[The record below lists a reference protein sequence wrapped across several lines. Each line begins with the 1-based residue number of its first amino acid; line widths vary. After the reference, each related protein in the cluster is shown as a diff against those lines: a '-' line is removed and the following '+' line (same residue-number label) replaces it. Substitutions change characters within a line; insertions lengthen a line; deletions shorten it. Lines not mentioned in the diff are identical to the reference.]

1 MTSPSCRIL
10 RRLIHSPSL
19 SRQTQLW
26 KSPSTKNT
34 RSFASLSSQ
43 TSSVIAAVETR
54 KENEGTSKSIL
65 FAATAAAASLFLTG
79 VSSSTNIFKPQET
92 LMEKAPADDDKDDD
106 DDTTTVMNWSGTHS
120 VNVPNDSYYEPE
132 TVQELEQIVQECH
145 RKGKPIR
152 PIGSALSP
160 NAIGFREAGMVSLAN
175 LDKIIKV
182 DKENMTVTV
191 QAGAR
196 VSQVI
201 DALRS
206 HGLTL
211 PNLASIAEQQMG
223 GFTQVGAHGTGA
235 KIAPVDH
242 YVTSLKLVTP
252 AKGTI
257 ELNEKDDGELF
268 HLAKVGLGC
277 LGIVSEVT
285 MKCVKAHNL
294 VEHTFVLTR
303 SEAKSQLN
311 RLLKRHKHLRYMWL
325 PYTDFVVAVT
335 NNPEGDPVV
344 AQQSSVENDASMS
357 SEEKFQPLTDL
368 LAELTKNE
376 KEPFTKESMH
386 GMGFGELRDA
396 LLAINPLN
404 VEHVKRCNQ
413 AEAEFWKRNE
423 GYQTKPSDQLLQ
435 FDCGGQQWVWEVC
448 FPTGTYG
455 INNGNDMEF
464 MENLLAGIEEKHIA
478 AHSPIEQRW
487 TASSSSLMS
496 PAHGPPKGLFSWVG
510 IIMYLPSEEEKQRR
524 DITEKFKGEY
534 CDIVR
539 DIGHD
544 VQSVSHWAKQE
555 MPPTVEDQLVLKELM
570 RLKYP
575 VELFKSARK
584 KYDPKNIL
592 SNGLIDAV
600 LGKPFDQNN

>member
-1 MTSPSCRIL
+1 
-10 RRLIHSPSL
+10 
-19 SRQTQLW
+19 
-26 KSPSTKNT
+26 
-34 RSFASLSSQ
+34 
-43 TSSVIAAVETR
+43 
-54 KENEGTSKSIL
+54 
-65 FAATAAAASLFLTG
+65 
-79 VSSSTNIFKPQET
+79 
-92 LMEKAPADDDKDDD
+92 
-106 DDTTTVMNWSGTHS
+106 
-120 VNVPNDSYYEPE
+120 
-132 TVQELEQIVQECH
+132 
-145 RKGKPIR
+145 
-152 PIGSALSP
+152 
-160 NAIGFREAGMVSLAN
+160 
-175 LDKIIKV
+175 
-182 DKENMTVTV
+182 
-191 QAGAR
+191 
-196 VSQVI
+196 
-201 DALRS
+201 
-206 HGLTL
+206 
-211 PNLASIAEQQMG
+211 MG

-335 NNPEGDPVV
+335 NDPEGDPVV

-435 FDCGGQQWVWEVC
+435 FDCGGQ
-448 FPTGTYG
+448 
-455 INNGNDMEF
+455 
-464 MENLLAGIEEKHIA
+464 
-478 AHSPIEQRW
+478 
-487 TASSSSLMS
+487 
-496 PAHGPPKGLFSWVG
+496 
-510 IIMYLPSEEEKQRR
+510 
-524 DITEKFKGEY
+524 
-534 CDIVR
+534 
-539 DIGHD
+539 
-544 VQSVSHWAKQE
+544 
-555 MPPTVEDQLVLKELM
+555 
-570 RLKYP
+570 
-575 VELFKSARK
+575 
-584 KYDPKNIL
+584 
-592 SNGLIDAV
+592 
-600 LGKPFDQNN
+600 